1 MFRQNCEAETWT
13 TDGAYTDVEAT
24 PSKCLTIIASIGK
37 PLTASGEL
45 FHSVTADGSFICIAD
60 ATSHDQ
66 GEEIVLTAMADPN
79 VTSAMLNKLR
89 FTPDGTT
96 GGKAGCAASP
106 ERTSLTSKFP
116 VNRRKCAFLTYLQE

>member
-1 MFRQNCEAETWT
+1 
-13 TDGAYTDVEAT
+13 
-24 PSKCLTIIASIGK
+24 
-37 PLTASGEL
+37 
-45 FHSVTADGSFICIAD
+45 VTADGSFICIAD

-66 GEEIVLTAMADPN
+66 GEEIVLAAMADPN

-106 ERTSLTSKFP
+106 ELSSLCIFP
-116 VNRRKCAFLTYLQE
+116 ANRENKREYPPFRGNL